1 MKKLCYNYEENTCK
15 ISASGYPIFLQ
26 CFWGLCPRL
35 VQWVQSTALV
45 LCEMLSR
52 NVIILYGPWH
62 PGQWFFFFFYPH
74 VSECKWLTHRMLRSS
89 MLDEYGFWG
98 EGGLKRIKS
107 LEKAT
112 FPDLS
117 NLWPM
122 KRQSPKAAK
131 VSILENPSLW
141 RNYDEVPINHI
152 MFF

>member
-1 MKKLCYNYEENTCK
+1 MDLDTQAN
-15 ISASGYPIFLQ
+15 G
-26 CFWGLCPRL
+26 
-35 VQWVQSTALV
+35 
-45 LCEMLSR
+45 
-52 NVIILYGPWH
+52 
-62 PGQWFFFFFYPH
+62 FFFFYPH

-152 MFF
+152 MFFKKNAMSCLVSQWYEIVGHWINMSTFG